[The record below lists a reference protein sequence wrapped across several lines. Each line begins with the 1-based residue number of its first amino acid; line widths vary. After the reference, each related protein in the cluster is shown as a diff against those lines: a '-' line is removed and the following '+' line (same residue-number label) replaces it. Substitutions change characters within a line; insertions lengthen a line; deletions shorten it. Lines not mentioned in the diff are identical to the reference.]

1 MWVATAYAEI
11 LHCDDLLPDS
21 NSGSPN
27 RNRMFF
33 QILHNILL
41 HLHLIMRRV
50 QWGRYNIV

>member
-1 MWVATAYAEI
+1 MWVATSYAEI
-11 LHCDDLLPDS
+11 LHYDDLLPDS

-50 QWGRYNIV
+50 QWGRYSSV